1 MKLLLD
7 THTFLWWDSEP
18 ERLSPTILQLCRDP
32 GNMLV
37 LSVVSAWEIQVKSQ
51 LGKLELKRPL
61 SEVIRDQRQANDMRV
76 LPIWLKHV
84 LALAELPAQHRDP
97 FDRLLV
103 SQARV
108 EGAILLSRDPLF
120 ALYDVDVR
128 W

>member
-1 MKLLLD
+1 VKLLLD

-18 ERLSPTILQLCRDP
+18 ELLSPTVLQLCRAP
-32 GNMLV
+32 ENTLV

-61 SEVIRDQRQANDMRV
+61 AEVIRDQRKANNLRV

-84 LALAELPAQHRDP
+84 LALATLPAQHRDP

-108 EGAILLSRDPLF
+108 EGAVLLSRDPLL
-120 ALYDVDVR
+120 ALYEVDVR